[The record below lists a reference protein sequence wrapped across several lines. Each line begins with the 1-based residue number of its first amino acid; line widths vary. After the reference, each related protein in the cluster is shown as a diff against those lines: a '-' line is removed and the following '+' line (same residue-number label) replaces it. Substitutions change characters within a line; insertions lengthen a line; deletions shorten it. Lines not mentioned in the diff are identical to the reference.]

1 MTDLFIRILN
11 MSISAGWLVLAV
23 VILRP
28 FLKKAPRWILPLLW
42 GIVGIRLVIPVTV
55 ESVFS
60 LIPSAET
67 ISPEIVHAPAP
78 TIHSGVSVLNSL
90 VNPVLGDT
98 FGQTVENTVP
108 PLQSWLP
115 VLAWVWI
122 CGMVLMLLYMIG
134 STALLSH
141 RMASAVLYREN
152 VYLNERVG
160 SPFVLGFFRPRI
172 YMPFALQERDMEYG
186 IAHEKAHIRRRDH
199 WIKPVGFV
207 LLSVHW
213 FHPLVWLAYV
223 LLCRD
228 IEMACD
234 ERVIRDLG
242 DAQRADYSEALLTC
256 SIGSR
261 GIGRRTIAACPVA
274 FGEVSVKTRVKNVL
288 HYRKPAVWIVAA
300 ALFVCVSVALCFL
313 TNPPEEEQDLSFLNY
328 KTAVSQAGQQTELFA
343 VHFYPTEDT
352 ENSGIGIGGVS
363 GRELAAYLEN
373 RHWTE
378 CREPDGKLYSP
389 GSVQFSLADD
399 YRITV
404 YDRRGMFAYASV
416 KFQEEERF
424 YRADWKDYGE
434 AVAILHRF
442 RQPLT
447 LNKVIELSEKGE
459 ELTWADFGDFAY
471 VETGSGLYIR
481 HYPIDER
488 FSLRIGGPNP
498 DEEPW
503 YIYLEVANGYE
514 SRIDI
519 RRDYVEG
526 FIAEHSKDTIIADCS
541 FGWQRCAVGYSAA
554 LEERMKDLS
563 EGDVIGSGGTMYPAV
578 RVDSEKEL
586 AAFLEEVQPL
596 FTGLLYPEES
606 SLEEILTVYD
616 AQYFEENALFLLYC
630 PAENTAVRHELEVAW
645 VEKAHLELGVRLADP
660 ALGDSLPEDSYM
672 AEGWLMTVGIPREQL
687 ASVKTFHARHVSSYD
702 PTYVPPAVTE
712 MYVLTRE
719 QKQFSNT
726 DGSVTMFMN
735 PSVTLYADGTYQFFF
750 SPISSHIGIGTFTK
764 TKDRLTLTEKNSREQ
779 YVFTVT
785 ETGLVFDGESS
796 SERLWFSELQDG
808 ETFAKGMM
816 PVLADNTE
824 VP

>member
-1 MTDLFIRILN
+1 MTELFIRILN

-28 FLKKAPRWILPLLW
+28 FLARAPRWILPLLW

-67 ISPEIVHAPAP
+67 ISPEIVHAASP
-78 TIHSGVSVLNSL
+78 TIHSGVYTLNSV
-90 VNPVLGDT
+90 VNPVLGET

-108 PLQSWLP
+108 PMQRWMP
-115 VLAWVWI
+115 ALAWVWFG
-122 CGMVLMLLYMIG
+122 GMVLMLLYMAG
-134 STALLSH
+134 STLLLSC
-141 RMASAVLYREN
+141 RMADAVLFREN
-152 VYLNERVG
+152 VYRSERVG

-172 YMPFALQERDMEYG
+172 YLPFGLPEKDTEYG

-199 WIKPVGFV
+199 WIKPMGFV

-256 SIGSR
+256 SIGSQR
-261 GIGRRTIAACPVA
+261 IGRRSIAACPVA
-274 FGEVSVKTRVKNVL
+274 FGEVSVKTRVKKVL

-300 ALFVCVSVALCFL
+300 ALLVCVSVALCFL
-313 TNPPEEEQDLSFLNY
+313 TNPPGEKQDLSFLNY
-328 KTAVSQAGQQTELFA
+328 KMAVSQAGQQTELFA
-343 VHFYPTEDT
+343 VHFYPMEDP
-352 ENSGIGIGGVS
+352 ENSGIGIGGTA
-363 GRELAAYLEN
+363 GRDLAVYLEN
-373 RHWTE
+373 RNWKE
-378 CREPDGKLYSP
+378 CREPSGKLYSP
-389 GSVQFSLADD
+389 GSVQFSISDD

-404 YDRRGMFAYASV
+404 YDRRGLYAYASV
-416 KFQEEERF
+416 QFQDTVRY
-424 YRADWKDYGE
+424 YRANWKDYEE

-447 LNKVIELSEKGE
+447 LDKVIELSEKGE
-459 ELTWADFGDFAY
+459 ELTWGDFRDFAY

-488 FSLRIGGPNP
+488 FSLLIGGTNP
-498 DEEPW
+498 DEDPW
-503 YIYLEVANGYE
+503 YIYLEAADGYE

-519 RRDYVEG
+519 RRDDVEG
-526 FIAEHSKDTIIADCS
+526 FIEEHKNDPVIADCS

-554 LEERMKDLS
+554 LEERMKALS
-563 EGDVIGSGGTMYPAV
+563 EGDVIGTGGTMYPAV

-586 AAFLEEVQPL
+586 SAFLEEVQPL

-630 PAENTAVRHELEVAW
+630 PAENTAVRHELEFAW

-660 ALGDSLPEDSYM
+660 SLGDSLPEDSYM

-687 ASVKTFHARHVSSYD
+687 ASVKIFHARHVSSYD

-719 QKQFSNT
+719 QMQFSNT

-764 TKDRLTLTEKNSREQ
+764 TKDRLTLTEKDSGEQ
-779 YVFTVT
+779 YVFAVT

-796 SERLWFSELQDG
+796 SDRLWFSELQDG
-808 ETFAKGMM
+808 DVFAKGMM
-816 PVLADNTE
+816 PVLAGNTE